1 METVLIFASVL
12 SPIILA
18 LVELVK
24 KTFRVPKNLIPLVSL
39 LIGLLIG
46 AAAYPFT
53 DLDLVLRLWAGGL
66 AGLTA
71 TGLFEIGKNR
81 DTRQKKNPEN
91 MAQGF
96 MHQAEHPHH
105 QSGAPGSRTYYI
117 LLQMRVTR
125 CRQGRSA
132 VLQ

>member
-1 METVLIFASVL
+1 METVLIFAPVL

-24 KTFRVPKNLIPLVSL
+24 KTVRVPKNLIPLTSL
-39 LIGLLIG
+39 LIGFLIG

-53 DLDLVLRLWAGGL
+53 ELELVLRLWAGGL

-81 DTRQKKNPEN
+81 GTRNKKNP
-91 MAQGF
+91 
-96 MHQAEHPHH
+96 
-105 QSGAPGSRTYYI
+105 
-117 LLQMRVTR
+117 
-125 CRQGRSA
+125 
-132 VLQ
+132 

>member
-24 KTFRVPKNLIPLVSL
+24 KTVRVPKNLIPLVSL
-39 LIGLLIG
+39 LIGFLIG
-46 AAAYPFT
+46 AAANPFT
-53 DLDLVLRLWAGGL
+53 ELDLVLRLWAGGL

-81 DTRQKKNPEN
+81 DTRNKKNP
-91 MAQGF
+91 
-96 MHQAEHPHH
+96 
-105 QSGAPGSRTYYI
+105 
-117 LLQMRVTR
+117 
-125 CRQGRSA
+125 
-132 VLQ
+132 